1 MGHFCTNFVVGMFKN
16 EDIFTNGCS
25 FRDEFLQFLDEHGFS
40 FVELQSGF
48 SGPAVGTSFY
58 FESHKLLVVLVYLQ
72 HFRQQAQLPFH
83 IDTVYVYEDRW
94 FSNKELMK
102 KRILSRLGVF
112 KSVFARKCKV
122 IYDSQVKADS
132 RINKHISDFLNQYH
146 SYGDAK
152 CRYRYALEYEGQT
165 VAVATFSAPRPMP
178 RQMIVQ
184 YREAS
189 QLTGEGPSVVFD
201 SYEWVRYA
209 SLPDVRV
216 VGGMGR
222 LFKAFLEDAMC
233 RNAMCGDVKRPFEV
247 MTYSDTEWSSG
258 DVYEKLGFRLVQERK
273 PVEFYVDRNTFER
286 VAINKVSPHFEC
298 GDTYV
303 KICNKGSR
311 KYLYNSSPIDWLS
324 LV

>member
-1 MGHFCTNFVVGMFKN
+1 MLKN
-16 EDIFTNGCS
+16 GNIFLTGCP
-25 FRDEFLQFLDEHGFS
+25 FRKEFLQFLDGYGFS
-40 FVELQSGF
+40 FVELQVDTSCPQSGY
-48 SGPAVGTSFY
+48 SFY
-58 FESHKLLVVLVYLQ
+58 FESHKLLVKLVCLE
-72 HFRQQAQLPFH
+72 HFRQDSVCQDSVCRQAENCPSDV
-83 IDTVYVYEDRW
+83 DTVYVYEDRW
-94 FSNKELMK
+94 FFNKPLMK

-122 IYDSQVKADS
+122 VYDSQVKADS
-132 RINKHISDFLNQYH
+132 RINKKISDFLNKCH

-152 CRYRYALEYEGQT
+152 CRYRYALEYEGEI

-178 RQMIVQ
+178 RQMTYAQ
-184 YREAS
+184 MNPS
-189 QLTGEGPSVVFD
+189 QMVGEGACVLFD

-216 VGGMGR
+216 AGGMGR
-222 LFKAFLEDAMC
+222 LFKAFLEDI
-233 RNAMCGDVKRPFEV
+233 RSGGNPERPFEV
-247 MTYSDTEWSSG
+247 MSYSDTEWSSG

-273 PVEFYVDRNTFER
+273 PVEFYVDMNSFGR

>member
-1 MGHFCTNFVVGMFKN
+1 MLKKRDTYSFL
-16 EDIFTNGCS
+16 
-25 FRDEFLQFLDEHGFS
+25 FRDEFLKFLNENSFS
-40 FVELQSGF
+40 YEERSFSCFYF
-48 SGPAVGTSFY
+48 SGQNLYIILMCLYPQAASSVADFPDAD
-58 FESHKLLVVLVYLQ
+58 VIYL
-72 HFRQQAQLPFH
+72 
-83 IDTVYVYEDRW
+83 YEDRW
-94 FSNKELMK
+94 FFNKELTK

-112 KSVFARKCKV
+112 KSVFARKCRV
-122 IYDSQVKADS
+122 IYDMQVKADS
-132 RINKHISDFLNQYH
+132 RINRRISDFLSRYH

-152 CRYRYALEYEGQT
+152 CRYRYALEYEGEI

-178 RQMIVQ
+178 RQMIVPQ
-184 YREAS
+184 PEAS
-189 QLTGEGPSVVFD
+189 HMAGEGASVVFD

-222 LFKAFLEDAMC
+222 LFKAFVEDVGG
-233 RNAMCGDVKRPFEV
+233 NGNPERPFEV
-247 MTYSDTEWSSG
+247 MSYSDTEWSSG

-273 PVEFYVDRNTFER
+273 PVEFYVDLKSYGR

-311 KYLYNSSPIDWLS
+311 KYLYNCSPIDWLS

>member
-1 MGHFCTNFVVGMFKN
+1 M
-16 EDIFTNGCS
+16 
-25 FRDEFLQFLDEHGFS
+25 
-40 FVELQSGF
+40 
-48 SGPAVGTSFY
+48 
-58 FESHKLLVVLVYLQ
+58 VLVYLQ
-72 HFRQQAQLPFH
+72 HFSQQAQLPFH

-94 FSNKELMK
+94 FSNKELTK

-112 KSVFARKCKV
+112 KSVFGRKCKV

-152 CRYRYALEYEGQT
+152 CRYRYALEYDGYT

-178 RQMIVQ
+178 RQMIVP
-184 YREAS
+184 YHEAS
-189 QLTGEGPSVVFD
+189 QLTGEGASVVFD

-233 RNAMCGDVKRPFEV
+233 RDVKRPFEV

-311 KYLYNSSPIDWLS
+311 KYLYNSLPIDWLS
-324 LV
+324 FV

>member
-1 MGHFCTNFVVGMFKN
+1 MLKN
-16 EDIFTNGCS
+16 EDIFPNGCS
-25 FRDEFLQFLDEHGFS
+25 FREEFLQFLDEHGFS
-40 FVELQSGF
+40 FVELQSGL
-48 SGPAVGTSFY
+48 SVPAVGSSFY
-58 FESHKLLVVLVYLQ
+58 FESHKLLVELVYLQ
-72 HFRQQAQLPFH
+72 QFRSWDEHLPSD
-83 IDTVYVYEDRW
+83 IDKVYVYEDRW
-94 FSNKELMK
+94 FFNKELTK

-122 IYDSQVKADS
+122 VYDSQVKADS
-132 RINKHISDFLNQYH
+132 RINKRISDFLNQYH

-152 CRYRYALEYEGQT
+152 CRYRYALEYEGQI

-178 RQMIVQ
+178 RQMIAPQ
-184 YREAS
+184 PGA
-189 QLTGEGPSVVFD
+189 LLMAGEGASVVFD

-222 LFKAFLEDAMC
+222 LFKAFLKDAMS
-233 RNAMCGDVKRPFEV
+233 RDMMRPFEV

-258 DVYEKLGFRLVQERK
+258 DVYQKLGFTLVQERK
-273 PVEFYVDRNTFER
+273 PVEFYVDRNSFER